1 MEGKIE
7 INALTSKM
15 PREFP
20 ARIMLSGSAW
30 LVYQQFEYL
39 SAKAD
44 AHSTSLL
51 NPANSSKTD
60 KSPQMRRAGGSTPCP
75 SQPLPAHSSCKEVT
89 SGDIPSR
96 SHPAKQSICAT
107 HPAPRALLESS
118 SARVQAQDNKA
129 GRDGEAVIPS
139 SLLCLSKPQLPAG
152 IRASSSPTAHGTA
165 KSTHPAL
172 SQFLGFLRRC

>member
-107 HPAPRALLESS
+107 LLPEPCWS
-118 SARVQAQDNKA
+118 
-129 GRDGEAVIPS
+129 
-139 SLLCLSKPQLPAG
+139 
-152 IRASSSPTAHGTA
+152 
-165 KSTHPAL
+165 PAL
-172 SQFLGFLRRC
+172 REFKHKTTRQAGMGRL